1 MVQFYDPTQEAEIKR
16 RRRMAEMLQQQG
28 QPRQTEVVSGYA
40 VPQSGLEHLVRGLS
54 TGIGA
59 YQGARADVMEQE
71 QARQR
76 QELLAQAL
84 SKLDTDQKGAGAM
97 LAQDPSMMKAGL
109 ELITDANKTDRERIK
124 AEQDYWNDE
133 RKFEREANLKR
144 EIAAM
149 KGGLMVNPDTGELVP
164 NPNVGPQKPLP
175 VGALNLQDE
184 ITNAMANVGN
194 LAYDASDMAARLRR
208 GEIPLK
214 PTGKLEAWGRNQF
227 GISDEQSRAY
237 GEYKTFVEGIR
248 NAVLLLH
255 KGVQTEGDAK
265 RALNQLVS
273 AGNDPKLAADALDKI
288 ARMNQRGLK
297 LQEIRLSNLR
307 ANYGLPPLDTSKLS
321 SSLSPA
327 TGNSDPLAAARDAIA
342 RGAPREAVIQRLQQ
356 NGIDATG
363 L

>member
-16 RRRMAEMLQQQG
+16 RRKMAEMLQMQG
-28 QPRQTEVVSGYA
+28 QPSQTQVVSGYA
-40 VPQSGLEHLVRGLS
+40 VPQSGLEQLVRGLS

-71 QARQR
+71 QAKQR

-97 LAQDPSMMKAGL
+97 LAQDPSMLAAGL
-109 ELITDANKTDRERIK
+109 GLITDANKTDRERIK

-149 KGGLMVNPDTGELVP
+149 KGGLMVNPDTNEIVP
-164 NPNVGPQKPLP
+164 NPNAGPQKPLP

-184 ITNAMANVGN
+184 LTAEIGTFENVAKDALSWSEKLRAGRVP
-194 LAYDASDMAARLRR
+194 LAPA
-208 GEIPLK
+208 
-214 PTGKLEAWGRNQF
+214 GKMEAWVRNQI
-227 GISDEQSRAY
+227 GAADEDSMEVA
-237 GEYKTFVEGIR
+237 GFNTFLEKMR
-248 NAVLLLH
+248 NDLLLLA

-265 RALNQLVS
+265 RALRAIAA
-273 AGNDPKLAADALDKI
+273 AGNDPNLMAAAMEQSAKVQKRGAALSTDRLNKV
-288 ARMNQRGLK
+288 LK
-297 LQEIRLSNLR
+297 
-307 ANYGLPPLDTSKLS
+307 NYGQPELPKTDAAP
-321 SSLSPA
+321 